1 MGLVPFLA
9 LTLLLPTMIVIGNFV
24 LGILTPTSV
33 PEDDM
38 SMLDSVWRL
47 VQGQHIGTDFHDPL
61 GFGFLQVSAMLWRM
75 LGSHYYVLRA
85 SADVFALVII
95 VCGCLVATRQ
105 LRHVA
110 GLAALFCIT
119 VAFVASGP
127 SIYGYNQY
135 IGMVRSP
142 SAGFSSNCVIGSLC
156 SITAG
161 GKGSETSLGR
171 CVLIIVFYWGCKV
184 VLNMSNGSRADLTF
198 LAPAAAVVAV
208 TWTEKSETAS
218 FWNRLWTRIHLRRLH
233 DVSARQLIPLL
244 IIGMVLVPEAVAS
257 LRAVELDY
265 SIWSGTTKSITVSA
279 NKGIA
284 FEIPE
289 NSRPGLVS
297 YLNRGIHAI
306 ESINSSRETI
316 ANLDYMNP
324 FPELFLA
331 PSPKGVWVWWNFS
344 RYTNIP
350 VGYTPSWEEVIG
362 DACIVT
368 EPKHSPET
376 PAEYYSEPLIKAV
389 APHLAIAFNLVYEDE
404 LWKIWKRSAGCDTRS
419 GDHPTLASASKIMLQ
434 RAEPV
439 SHERDP

>member
-1 MGLVPFLA
+1 VPVLAVIALLA
-9 LTLLLPTMIVIGNFV
+9 LYA
-24 LGILTPTSV
+24 
-33 PEDDM
+33 
-38 SMLDSVWRL
+38 
-47 VQGQHIGTDFHDPL
+47 
-61 GFGFLQVSAMLWRM
+61 VSR
-75 LGSHYYVLRA
+75 
-85 SADVFALVII
+85 
-95 VCGCLVATRQ
+95 
-105 LRHVA
+105 
-110 GLAALFCIT
+110 
-119 VAFVASGP
+119 P
-127 SIYGYNQY
+127 
-135 IGMVRSP
+135 
-142 SAGFSSNCVIGSLC
+142 
-156 SITAG
+156 G

-171 CVLIIVFYWGCKV
+171 CVLIIVFYWGCEV

-208 TWTEKSETAS
+208 TWTGKSETAS

-244 IIGMVLVPEAVAS
+244 IIAMVLVPEAVAS

-419 GDHPTLASASKIMLQ
+419 GHHPTLASASKIMLQ
-434 RAEPV
+434 RADPV
-439 SHERDP
+439 SHKRDP